1 MMKVMDIADS
11 ALIELAV
18 DGDTAA
24 FGVLVDRYK
33 RALVRHCDVLVR
45 DHDTAQDIAQDSFID
60 AYKYLRSYDSEKSK
74 FSTWLFKI
82 ATNNALR
89 VLKAGSRTT
98 TLDEEG
104 AHQLVSTLAGPDDRA
119 VHNEL
124 RHLVSKLPDTYRAV
138 ISMYYW
144 EGMSYHEVAA
154 ALGKPEGTIKGWLS
168 RAKEQLRKELL

>member
-1 MMKVMDIADS
+1 MLKV
-11 ALIELAV
+11 
-18 DGDTAA
+18 
-24 FGVLVDRYK
+24 
-33 RALVRHCDVLVR
+33 
-45 DHDTAQDIAQDSFID
+45 
-60 AYKYLRSYDSEKSK
+60 
-74 FSTWLFKI
+74 
-82 ATNNALR
+82 
-89 VLKAGSRTT
+89 GSRTT

-104 AHQLVSTLAGPDDRA
+104 AHQLVLTLAGPDDRA

-144 EGMSYHEVAA
+144 EGMSYHEIAA